1 VNSEL
6 AELERN
12 LGQHLLALKIRK
24 QSTHLPKAKNIA
36 LTKIKN

>member
-12 LGQHLLALKIRK
+12 LGQHLLALKTVNKIRTAK
-24 QSTHLPKAKNIA
+24 SKNIA